1 MFKKMLA
8 LMLVLLLMATA
19 LVGCGG
25 GAAQDPAPEEDQ
37 EQVEDQPTEE
47 QIKMAMVTDVGGV
60 NDQSFN
66 ESAWNGHK
74 QAEAELGFSVSYVE
88 SEQDADYERNLET
101 LLDAGNDLI
110 WGIGFMMTDAILEA
124 AEFNPDQKYA
134 IIDPDFG
141 ENVVPENL
149 VGVLFKA
156 EEGSFLVG
164 YIAGK
169 MTETNKVGFVGG
181 MDFPVIHG
189 FHYGFMAGV
198 KHANPDAE
206 VLVQYADSFVD
217 AARGKAIANQMYQ
230 QGADIVFHAA
240 GGAGDGVIE
249 AAREQD
255 KYAIGVDEDQ
265 NHLAPDHVITSA
277 MKRVDNAIFMVA
289 EMLKDGD
296 YAGGETKVFGLAD
309 GGVGIAPTSDKHVPA
324 EILEEVKQVEQEI
337 IAGKIVV
344 PNNKDDYEANY

>member
-1 MFKKMLA
+1 
-8 LMLVLLLMATA
+8 MLVLLLMATA

-25 GAAQDPAPEEDQ
+25 GTAQDPAPQEDQ
-37 EQVEDQPTEE
+37 EQVEEQPTEE
-47 QIKMAMVTDVGGV
+47 QFKMAMVTDVGGV

-110 WGIGFMMTDAILEA
+110 WGIGFMMGDAMLEA

-134 IIDPDFG
+134 IIDSAYDDTPD
-141 ENVVPENL
+141 NL

-156 EEGSFLVG
+156 EEASFLVG

-240 GGAGDGVIE
+240 GGTGDGVIE

-255 KYAIGVDEDQ
+255 KYAIGVDQDQ

-277 MKRVDNAIFMVA
+277 MKRVDTAIFMVA
-289 EMLKDGD
+289 EMLKDGNFP
-296 YAGGETKVFGLAD
+296 GGQTKVFGLAD

-324 EILEEVKQVEQEI
+324 DILEEVKQVEKEI
-337 IAGKIVV
+337 IAGNISV
-344 PNNKDDYEANY
+344 PNNKEDYEANY